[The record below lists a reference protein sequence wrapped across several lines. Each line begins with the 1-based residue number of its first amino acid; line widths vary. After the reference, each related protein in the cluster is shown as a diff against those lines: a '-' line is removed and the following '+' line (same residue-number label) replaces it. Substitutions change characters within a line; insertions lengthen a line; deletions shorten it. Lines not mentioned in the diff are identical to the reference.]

1 MDNKRVMQWV
11 IPLLYG
17 VGVGIIVAWNAELW
31 FPTHDAVAKY
41 VSLLGIAALLVAS
54 LLKVRTGY
62 NWPWEGPA
70 EWAEPQ
76 RNTMKAAWR
85 NLVLWLVIVLLL
97 LAFFTLWQFPGFR

>member
-1 MDNKRVMQWV
+1 MKLADDTNTCFMSVTMHF
-11 IPLLYG
+11 
-17 VGVGIIVAWNAELW
+17 AWRQ
-31 FPTHDAVAKY
+31 
-41 VSLLGIAALLVAS
+41 ALLVAS